1 MTKALEVVKLDNGKY
16 FIDMRLGEFRKAD
29 NFERIDFASMRGSKL
44 CRKFGV
50 FRCPRCGRYDKFN
63 NSDGESKL
71 CPQCEKVLW
80 RGDYE

>member
-1 MTKALEVVKLDNGKY
+1 MTKALETVKLDKEKY

-29 NFERIDFASMRGSKL
+29 FFERVDFASKHGSKL
-44 CRKFGV
+44 CRKFGI
-50 FRCPRCGRYDKFN
+50 FQCPRCGRYEKFN